1 MVTGVFGPFFRENT
15 IYQTITLKILDLT
28 STSDATTLHRF
39 GLLHQIILHSSIFDD
54 LDLES
59 LLSCKS
65 QARYI
70 VLPDTI
76 HQDVNLALVGEVV
89 GVD

>member
-1 MVTGVFGPFFRENT
+1 MTGRNLE
-15 IYQTITLKILDLT
+15 
-28 STSDATTLHRF
+28 RF
-39 GLLHQIILHSSIFDD
+39 GLLHQIIPHFSIFDD

-59 LLSCKS
+59 LVPCKS
-65 QARYI
+65 QALYV